1 MEVGTRIELWHL
13 LTACGAVLV
22 FFLGI
27 TATLGKLLVHQFKE
41 HVDEKFKAMEEARKA
56 SSEHWDEQF
65 GKMEEARNASSK
77 HWDDQFGKLD
87 NTARQLETDFLK
99 FKADLPLHYVRR
111 EDYVRG
117 QTVIESKIDAVMS
130 KIELL
135 QIQGAKH
142 G

>member
-27 TATLGKLLVHQFKE
+27 TATLGKTLVHQFKE
-41 HVDEKFKAMEEARKA
+41 HVDEKFAALEKARAEA
-56 SSEHWDEQF
+56 SEHWN
-65 GKMEEARNASSK
+65 EEFR
-77 HWDDQFGKLD
+77 KLEGA
-87 NTARQLETDFLK
+87 TSQLEKDFLM
-99 FKADLPLHYVRR
+99 FKGDLPLHYVRR

-117 QTVIESKIDAVMS
+117 QTVIETKIDAVMS

-135 QIQGAKH
+135 QIQGAKN